1 MHLSAPEARSRTTAV
16 GDATRARLMM
26 AAERLI
32 AERGIDGVS
41 VRDITAAADT
51 NSASIHYHF
60 QSKEGLVLAI
70 MEDLADRLRLH
81 RLRHLAALDG
91 KRPTCRQLAEAVVN
105 PTFEFVQGDAETADR
120 AYVGFLAAVLDDPA
134 MVTALEKYFGDQYEA
149 YFAAFGRARPD
160 LAPEVLVNRMCFA
173 LHLVLNTVSEP
184 ARGLRTWIERH
195 RPSAIPSIREHLID
209 FLTGAFKAP

>member
-1 MHLSAPEARSRTTAV
+1 MV
-16 GDATRARLMM
+16 
-26 AAERLI
+26 AAERLF

-41 VRDITAAADT
+41 VRDITAAAET

-70 MEDLADRLRLH
+70 MEDLAGRLRVH
-81 RLRHLAALDG
+81 RLQHLAALDK
-91 KRPTCRQLAEAVVN
+91 KRPTCRQVAEAIVN
-105 PTFEFVQGDAETADR
+105 PTFEFVQGDGDTADR

-134 MVTALEKYFGDQYEA
+134 MVPALEGYFGDQYEA
-149 YFAAFGRARPD
+149 YFAALGRARPD
-160 LAPEVLVNRMCFA
+160 LPIEVRVNRVCFG

-195 RPSAIPSIREHLID
+195 CPSAIPVIQESLID
-209 FLTGAFKAP
+209 FLTGAFEAR